1 VRYALSEALS
11 SIDLARVAGV
21 VPPPVMPL
29 ARLESLRR
37 RTVEPSE
44 TITEGDVT
52 EALGF
57 ARAMLEV
64 SSDRWIEPST
74 DRPTA

>member
-21 VPPPVMPL
+21 VPPAVMPL

-44 TITEGDVT
+44 TITAGDVT